1 MLLLLLVVDHDVVGM
16 LMASIL
22 VLMVHVNIEDGWV
35 GNAMV
40 LKLLLL
46 LLLMIGTIH
55 HLIAARLPH
64 TALALLLGVAHLTLA
79 GFVGDP
85 SLH

>member
-1 MLLLLLVVDHDVVGM
+1 MLLLLLVVDHDAVGM
-16 LMASIL
+16 LVAPIL
-22 VLMVHVNIEDGWV
+22 MLMVHVDIEDGWV

-64 TALALLLGVAHLTLA
+64 TALALLL
-79 GFVGDP
+79 
-85 SLH
+85 